1 MNFIANR
8 SKGSG
13 DIEETQN
20 CWVDFMTLK
29 FDLDLILS
37 EVKWTLFK
45 RAHLNCFVQ
54 TQHIEISLFE
64 RIMNG
69 RTQQP
74 FIFYI

>member
-1 MNFIANR
+1 MKIV
-8 SKGSG
+8 
-13 DIEETQN
+13 Q
-20 CWVDFMTLK
+20 
-29 FDLDLILS
+29 
-37 EVKWTLFK
+37 

-64 RIMNG
+64 SIMNG